1 MSLHL
6 RTSSRR
12 LFLGPTLYR
21 HHINKVARYTT
32 SSSSSADSN
41 PSDGNKSN
49 VDPTSS
55 SKQSTPSPPTKQ
67 QEQQETPVQK
77 SIVATKAYLE
87 KLQHDMKPRLEPYIM
102 KLNHAS
108 EQLKRLT
115 SDVSD
120 SKEALQRASRAL
132 NELTGYDQIDAV
144 KQKVNNQATLFETTR
159 DQVQA
164 AKRAYEDA
172 IETRST
178 TQRGINELLQRK
190 HLWTGDDVTKFT
202 ELYRLE
208 HAHSQA
214 ETIAKEKYQ
223 ACEKQMDREYMELA
237 RSIMER
243 YHEEQLWSDKIRSV
257 STYGTWA
264 LMVVNLLLFVAVQTV
279 FEPRKRKRLTDRFEE
294 LLVAKVDEEEQK
306 FKGVFEALDE
316 KDRLLMQ
323 QQVAVMETL
332 NALTEHPLFDEET
345 LASLKRTQEKEE
357 QKAGVM
363 PVPIAPVL
371 PSPVV
376 VAAATEESTVDTIGQ
391 EQATPTTSILTEESA
406 TPVAIE
412 ENKIRLENEELRRLL
427 LLSPANFDDAPFYKE
442 QPATVA
448 STIPTLLSNTLAND
462 GTIAI
467 GKRDFVL
474 YSIDC
479 ALVGGLLTAITV
491 YFLR

>member
-1 MSLHL
+1 MSLYL
-6 RTSSRR
+6 RNSSRR
-12 LFLGPTLYR
+12 LFLNPISYR
-21 HHINKVARYTT
+21 HRINNAVRYTT
-32 SSSSSADSN
+32 SSSSTDSN
-41 PSDGNKSN
+41 PLDGSKNREN
-49 VDPTSS
+49 PPSS
-55 SKQSTPSPPTKQ
+55 SKQHD
-67 QEQQETPVQK
+67 QQETPIQK

-87 KLQHDMKPRLEPYIM
+87 KIQHDMKPRLEPYIM
-102 KLNHAS
+102 KLNNAS

-132 NELTGYDQIDAV
+132 NELTGYDQIDALKGV
-144 KQKVNNQATLFETTR
+144 SHSTATLFETTR

-164 AKRAYEDA
+164 AKGAYEDA

-214 ETIAKEKYQ
+214 ETVAKEKYQ

-323 QQVAVMETL
+323 QQVAVIETL
-332 NALTEHPLFDEET
+332 NALAEHPLFDEET
-345 LASLKRTQEKEE
+345 LASWKRVQEKEE
-357 QKAGVM
+357 EKAGVM
-363 PVPIAPVL
+363 PVPVAPIL
-371 PSPVV
+371 SPVV
-376 VAAATEESTVDTIGQ
+376 VAATEAPTSDAIDQ
-391 EQATPTTSILTEESA
+391 EQAAPAPSLTEEKS
-406 TPVAIE
+406 TPVVIE
-412 ENKIRLENEELRRLL
+412 ENKIRLENEELRKLL

-442 QPATVA
+442 QPTTVV
-448 STIPTLLSNTLAND
+448 STLPSLLSNTLAND
-462 GTIAI
+462 ETIAI

>member
-1 MSLHL
+1 MSLFL
-6 RTSSRR
+6 ANPSRR
-12 LFLGPTLYR
+12 LLRPVLYR
-21 HHINKVARYTT
+21 HHSVSRFARYSTSLPPENNSYQAGNNKVDQHER
-32 SSSSSADSN
+32 
-41 PSDGNKSN
+41 
-49 VDPTSS
+49 
-55 SKQSTPSPPTKQ
+55 
-67 QEQQETPVQK
+67 QEQQAKNEQETPVQK
-77 SIVATKAYLE
+77 NIVATKAYIK
-87 KLQHDMKPRLEPYIM
+87 KLQHDMKPRLEPYIV
-102 KLNHAS
+102 KLNNAS

-115 SDVSD
+115 SDVSN

-159 DQVQA
+159 DEVQA
-164 AKRAYEDA
+164 AKRAYESA

-208 HAHSQA
+208 HSHSQA
-214 ETIAKEKYQ
+214 EMLAKEKYQ

-306 FKGVFEALDE
+306 FQSVFEALDE

-332 NALTEHPLFDEET
+332 NTLTEHPLFNEDT
-345 LASLKRTQEKEE
+345 LRSLKNSHEKEE
-357 QKAGVM
+357 EKRTGTL
-363 PVPIAPVL
+363 PVPTAPVL
-371 PSPVV
+371 SQ
-376 VAAATEESTVDTIGQ
+376 ADTGV
-391 EQATPTTSILTEESA
+391 SDA
-406 TPVAIE
+406 TPVSAKD
-412 ENKIRLENEELRRLL
+412 NRIRLDNEELRKLL

-442 QPATVA
+442 PVSIPSLIT
-448 STIPTLLSNTLAND
+448 SFNTDDETIE
-462 GTIAI
+462 I
-467 GKRDFVL
+467 GKRNFVL
-474 YSIDC
+474 YSLDC

>member
-1 MSLHL
+1 
-6 RTSSRR
+6 
-12 LFLGPTLYR
+12 
-21 HHINKVARYTT
+21 
-32 SSSSSADSN
+32 
-41 PSDGNKSN
+41 
-49 VDPTSS
+49 
-55 SKQSTPSPPTKQ
+55 
-67 QEQQETPVQK
+67 
-77 SIVATKAYLE
+77 
-87 KLQHDMKPRLEPYIM
+87 
-102 KLNHAS
+102 
-108 EQLKRLT
+108 
-115 SDVSD
+115 
-120 SKEALQRASRAL
+120 
-132 NELTGYDQIDAV
+132 
-144 KQKVNNQATLFETTR
+144 
-159 DQVQA
+159 
-164 AKRAYEDA
+164 
-172 IETRST
+172 
-178 TQRGINELLQRK
+178 
-190 HLWTGDDVTKFT
+190 
-202 ELYRLE
+202 
-208 HAHSQA
+208 
-214 ETIAKEKYQ
+214 
-223 ACEKQMDREYMELA
+223 MDREYMELA

-332 NALTEHPLFDEET
+332 NALAEHPLFDQET

-357 QKAGVM
+357 EKAGVM

-371 PSPVV
+371 SSVAV
-376 VAAATEESTVDTIGQ
+376 VAATTEEPTADAMDQ
-391 EQATPTTSILTEESA
+391 EQAAPTTLSIQQEP
-406 TPVAIE
+406 TPVVKE
-412 ENKIRLENEELRRLL
+412 ETKIRLENDELRKLL

-442 QPATVA
+442 QPAAAAA
-448 STIPTLLSNTLAND
+448 STIPTLLSNTFAND
-462 GTIAI
+462 ETIAI

>member
-1 MSLHL
+1 M
-6 RTSSRR
+6 
-12 LFLGPTLYR
+12 
-21 HHINKVARYTT
+21 
-32 SSSSSADSN
+32 
-41 PSDGNKSN
+41 
-49 VDPTSS
+49 
-55 SKQSTPSPPTKQ
+55 
-67 QEQQETPVQK
+67 
-77 SIVATKAYLE
+77 
-87 KLQHDMKPRLEPYIM
+87 
-102 KLNHAS
+102 
-108 EQLKRLT
+108 
-115 SDVSD
+115 
-120 SKEALQRASRAL
+120 
-132 NELTGYDQIDAV
+132 
-144 KQKVNNQATLFETTR
+144 
-159 DQVQA
+159 QA

-214 ETIAKEKYQ
+214 ETVAKEKYQ

-332 NALTEHPLFDEET
+332 NALAEHPLFDEET

-357 QKAGVM
+357 ERAGVM

-371 PSPVV
+371 SPVMV
-376 VAAATEESTVDTIGQ
+376 AATEDTANQEQDMPTTPLIPDEST
-391 EQATPTTSILTEESA
+391 
-406 TPVAIE
+406 TPVAKE
-412 ENKIRLENEELRRLL
+412 ENKIRLENEELRKLL

-442 QPATVA
+442 QQPTAAV
-448 STIPTLLSNTLAND
+448 STIPSLLSSSLAND
-462 GTIAI
+462 ETIAI

>member
-1 MSLHL
+1 MSLYL
-6 RTSSRR
+6 GTSSRR
-12 LFLGPTLYR
+12 LFLRPTLYR
-21 HHINKVARYTT
+21 QHINSFARYTT
-32 SSSSSADSN
+32 SSSAGN
-41 PSDGNKSN
+41 NHHDGNNK
-49 VDPTSS
+49 VDPRP
-55 SKQSTPSPPTKQ
+55 KQETPITKQ
-67 QEQQETPVQK
+67 ESETPVQK
-77 SIVATKAYLE
+77 SIVATKAYIE
-87 KLQHDMKPRLEPYIM
+87 KLQHDMKPRLEPYIT
-102 KLNHAS
+102 KLNNAS

-214 ETIAKEKYQ
+214 ETLAKEKYQ

-306 FKGVFEALDE
+306 FKSVFEALDE

-332 NALTEHPLFDEET
+332 NALTEHPLFDQET
-345 LASLKRTQEKEE
+345 LESLKRLQQKEE
-357 QKAGVM
+357 EKAGVM
-363 PVPIAPVL
+363 PVPMAPVL
-371 PSPVV
+371 SPVV
-376 VAAATEESTVDTIGQ
+376 VVTEESTSEDAEKE
-391 EQATPTTSILTEESA
+391 EQDIASTTTMIEET
-406 TPVAIE
+406 TPVALE
-412 ENKIRLENEELRRLL
+412 ETKIRLENEELRKLL

-442 QPATVA
+442 PAAAAAV
-448 STIPTLLSNTLAND
+448 SIPTLISNTLAND
-462 GTIAI
+462 ETIAI

>member
-6 RTSSRR
+6 RASSRL
-12 LFLGPTLYR
+12 LFLRPIIYR
-21 HHINKVARYTT
+21 HQINSAARYTT
-32 SSSSSADSN
+32 SSSS
-41 PSDGNKSN
+41 PPDGNSLDGSKKKE
-49 VDPTSS
+49 DAQP
-55 SKQSTPSPPTKQ
+55 SKQDMPPSPIKQ

-77 SIVATKAYLE
+77 SIIATKAYLE

-102 KLNHAS
+102 KLNNAS

-190 HLWTGDDVTKFT
+190 HSWTGDDVTKFT

-214 ETIAKEKYQ
+214 ETVAKEKYQ

-332 NALTEHPLFDEET
+332 NALAEHPLFDQET

-357 QKAGVM
+357 EKAGVM

-371 PSPVV
+371 SSVAV
-376 VAAATEESTVDTIGQ
+376 VAATTEEPTADAMDQ
-391 EQATPTTSILTEESA
+391 EQAAPTTLSIQQEP
-406 TPVAIE
+406 TPVVKE
-412 ENKIRLENEELRRLL
+412 ETKIRLENDELRKLL

-442 QPATVA
+442 QPAAAAA
-448 STIPTLLSNTLAND
+448 STIPTLLSNTFAND
-462 GTIAI
+462 ETIAI

>member
-1 MSLHL
+1 MSLLLGNASRQFL
-6 RTSSRR
+6 RPVLYKHRVGRFAQYSTSLPPENNNFQGDS
-12 LFLGPTLYR
+12 
-21 HHINKVARYTT
+21 K
-32 SSSSSADSN
+32 ADR
-41 PSDGNKSN
+41 
-49 VDPTSS
+49 
-55 SKQSTPSPPTKQ
+55 QHEQKQ
-67 QEQQETPVQK
+67 QANNEQQTPAHK
-77 SIVATKAYLE
+77 SIIATKAYIE
-87 KLQHDMKPRLEPYIM
+87 RLQHDMKPRLEPYIL
-102 KLNHAS
+102 KLNNAS

-115 SDVSD
+115 SDVSN

-159 DQVQA
+159 DEVQS
-164 AKRAYEDA
+164 AKRAYESA

-190 HLWTGDDVTKFT
+190 HLWTGDDVTNFT

-208 HAHSQA
+208 HSHSQA
-214 ETIAKEKYQ
+214 ETLAKEKYQ

-306 FKGVFEALDE
+306 FHSVFEALDE

-332 NALTEHPLFDEET
+332 NALTEHPLFNEET
-345 LASLKRTQEKEE
+345 LRSLKKAHEEKDR
-357 QKAGVM
+357 AGM
-363 PVPIAPVL
+363 LPVPAAPVL
-371 PSPVV
+371 PQAYAGETP
-376 VAAATEESTVDTIGQ
+376 AVDM
-391 EQATPTTSILTEESA
+391 SDA
-406 TPVAIE
+406 TPVSVE
-412 ENKIRLENEELRRLL
+412 GHKIRLDNEELRKLL

-442 QPATVA
+442 PVSIPSLMSSF
-448 STIPTLLSNTLAND
+448 STD
-462 GTIAI
+462 DETIAI
-467 GKRDFVL
+467 GKRNFVL

-491 YFLR
+491 YFLG

>member
-6 RTSSRR
+6 RTCSRR
-12 LFLGPTLYR
+12 LFLKPILYR
-21 HHINKVARYTT
+21 HQISNVARYTT
-32 SSSSSADSN
+32 SSSSTDNN
-41 PSDGNKSN
+41 PLDGSKNK
-49 VDPTSS
+49 VDHPASS
-55 SKQSTPSPPTKQ
+55 SKQDTPPPTPPTKQ
-67 QEQQETPVQK
+67 HDQQETPVQK
-77 SIVATKAYLE
+77 SIIATKAYLE

-102 KLNHAS
+102 KLNNAS

-214 ETIAKEKYQ
+214 ETVAKEKYQ

-332 NALTEHPLFDEET
+332 NALAEHPLFDEET

-357 QKAGVM
+357 ERAGVM

-371 PSPVV
+371 SPVMV
-376 VAAATEESTVDTIGQ
+376 AATEDTANQEQDMPTTPLIPDEST
-391 EQATPTTSILTEESA
+391 
-406 TPVAIE
+406 TPVAKE
-412 ENKIRLENEELRRLL
+412 ENKIRLENEELRKLL

-442 QPATVA
+442 QQPTAAV
-448 STIPTLLSNTLAND
+448 STIPSLLSSSLAND
-462 GTIAI
+462 ETIAI